1 MEDLKQLRLDW
12 DQQHAQQK
20 DLKLQ
25 KPTKKPLKKK
35 KERKIRQNNG
45 EETKRNQER
54 KNGSNTM
61 KVKEKKIFWENSK
74 ESNFELHKT
83 DITIVS
89 YDIVNN
95 VANL

>member
-1 MEDLKQLRLDW
+1 MGPAACSAKGLEVAKTNKE
-12 DQQHAQQK
+12 AIEE
-20 DLKLQ
+20 
-25 KPTKKPLKKK
+25 
-35 KERKIRQNNG
+35 KERKKDQVEQWRRNKEKLG
-45 EETKRNQER
+45 EEEWL
-54 KNGSNTM
+54 NTM